1 MQFLKITG
9 LVIVVIIIGVGT
21 YLFGAKH
28 NWYGQHRGIG
38 EIEGAALPG
47 NIIKEREVTQAL
59 SAAILD
65 QDAPKQIL
73 FGDLHVHTTFSTD
86 AFMWSLPIYGGEGA
100 HPLADACD
108 FARYCSAIDF
118 WSINDHAEA
127 STPTRWA
134 ETAQGIRQCNARAGD
149 VNNPD
154 VVAFMGFEWS
164 QVGRTPAD
172 HYGHK
177 NVIFKGQE
185 DADISLRPIAA
196 SGAAS
201 DTIRGSA
208 TIMDWRISL
217 ADFPNR
223 QSYYDFRTFASEI
236 RAVPDC
242 DPALTSSELP
252 ANCYE
257 LAADPG
263 DLVTRLDSQKLDYL
277 LIPHGTSWGFYTP
290 PSTSFDKQLTPAMH
304 PEKQT
309 LIEVMSGHGNSEEY
323 RSWQAIDMVDKENL
337 IANCPKPSDNYL
349 PGCWQAGE
357 IIRDRCMKAGERPSD
372 CHVRAVKT
380 REQYANLGVAGH
392 TIISGEDAK
401 EWLDA
406 GQCQDCFLPPLNH
419 RPGVSV
425 QYGLAISNFDK
436 GADKPVRF
444 NWGFV
449 AASDNHR
456 ARPGTGYKAYA
467 RNRNTEAA
475 GAINEEWHRKVFPV
489 TEKLDTPLPVT
500 RESVWENPGFHLLE
514 LERQATFFTTG
525 GLTAVHSQGR
535 ARGAVWDAMERRETY
550 GTSGP
555 RILLWFDLVG
565 EDGAT
570 HPMGSSLDMAQTP
583 RFRVRAAGAFKQKAG
598 CPNFAADGLPA
609 DRFAKLCRGECYNPS
624 DERLKIVRIEV
635 VKITPQMMVG
645 EPVENLIHDTW
656 KSIPCD
662 DQGAGCSV
670 EFDDPDY
677 AIGGRD
683 TLYYVRAIQE
693 ATPTINGA
701 NLRCI
706 FDEQGKCAAVNP
718 CYGDYRTPKSDNCL
732 ADVENRAW
740 SSPISLRAGTQLTD
754 TASLELE

>member
-1 MQFLKITG
+1 MSIVKTIG
-9 LVIVVIIIGVGT
+9 LLIVVIIVGAGT
-21 YLFGAKH
+21 YLYGAKE
-28 NWYGQHRGIG
+28 NWYGQHRGVG
-38 EIEGAALPG
+38 EIKGASLPG
-47 NIIKEREVTQAL
+47 NITKEREVAQAL

-86 AFMWSLPIYGGEGA
+86 AFLWSLPIYGGEGA

-127 STPTRWA
+127 STPARWA

-149 VNNPD
+149 PANPD

-164 QVGRTPAD
+164 QVGAIPAE

-177 NVIFKGQE
+177 NVIFKGQ
-185 DADISLRPIAA
+185 DDGDISLRPIAA
-196 SGAAS
+196 AGPAS
-201 DTIRGSA
+201 ETIRKSA
-208 TIMDWRISL
+208 TSMDWRISL

-223 QSYYDFRTFASEI
+223 QNYYDFRTFAAEI

-242 DPALTSSELP
+242 DPDLPSTELP
-252 ANCYE
+252 LNCYE
-257 LAADPG
+257 QAADPG
-263 DLVTRLDSQKLDYL
+263 ALVTRLNSQKLDYL

-290 PSTSFDKQLTPAMH
+290 PGTSFDKQLSPKMH

-309 LIEVMSGHGNSEEY
+309 LIEIMSGHGNSEEY
-323 RSWQAIDMVDKENL
+323 RSWRAVDVIDEERL
-337 IANCPKPSDNYL
+337 IATCPKPSANYL
-349 PGCWQAGE
+349 PSCWQAGE
-357 IIRDRCMKAGERPSD
+357 IIRDRCMSAGEKPSL

-380 REQYANLGVAGH
+380 RERYANLGVAGH
-392 TIISGEDAK
+392 MVISGEEVTD
-401 EWLDA
+401 WLDS
-406 GQCQDCFLPPLNH
+406 GQCLDCFLPPLNH
-419 RPGVSV
+419 RPGVSA

-436 GADKPVRF
+436 GRDNPTRF
-444 NWGFV
+444 NWGFI

-456 ARPGTGYKAYA
+456 ARPGTGYKAYE
-467 RNRNTEAA
+467 RGLNTEAA
-475 GAINEEWHRKVFPV
+475 GIINEKWYRQMFPIK
-489 TEKLDTPLPVT
+489 EKLATPLPVT
-500 RESVWENPGFHLLE
+500 RESLFANAGFQLLE
-514 LERQATFFTTG
+514 LERQANFFTTG

-535 ARGAVWDAMERRETY
+535 ARGAVWDAMQRRETY

-555 RILLWFDLVG
+555 RILLWFDLLG
-565 EDGAT
+565 DDGAT
-570 HPMGSSLDMAQTP
+570 HSMGSTVDMNDTP
-583 RFRVRAAGAFKQKAG
+583 HFRVRAAGAFVQKPG
-598 CPNFAADGLPA
+598 CPDFTAQGLPG
-609 DRFAKLCRGECYNPS
+609 DRLGKLCRGECYNPS

-635 VKITPQMMVG
+635 VKITPQMLVD
-645 EPVENLIHDTW
+645 EPVETLIHDTW

-677 AIGGRD
+677 IAGKRD

-706 FDEQGKCAAVNP
+706 FDEQGQCVAVNP
-718 CYGDYRTPKSDNCL
+718 CYGDYRTSKSDNCL
-732 ADVENRAW
+732 ADVQNRAW
-740 SSPISLRAGTQLTD
+740 SSPIYLTKP
-754 TASLELE
+754 TLNQETTNLEHD